1 MARILIAG
9 GSLGGLLAANML
21 LRDGHDVQVLEKA
34 TASLDGRGAGIVT
47 HAALGRGLM
56 RAGVVVDDALGV
68 RVESRVALAA
78 SGDVVARL
86 AMPQVLTS
94 WSRLYALLAAA
105 FPAERCHAGMTVS
118 KVEQHEH
125 GVRVFVDGG
134 ASGRASGTASGSASS
149 TVLDADL
156 LIASDGIRSAVRAQ
170 FAPQAVAEYAGY
182 IAWRGVCDE
191 AVLSRRTLASVF
203 DHFGFGLPAGE
214 QLIGY
219 PVAGHANTTAR
230 GARRYNLVWY
240 RAADEHSALPDLLT
254 DADGEHHALGNAPN
268 KVSWRHVAAMRE
280 AARRLLAPQFA
291 EMLEKTAQPFLQ
303 PIFDG
308 VSQRLAFDHV
318 ALMGDAAFVARPHV
332 GMGVTKAA
340 EDAMGLSDC
349 IRAHGATPAALRA
362 FEVLRLAPGRA
373 VVQRGRDLGA
383 YMQAQGQSS
392 VHADARRDAR
402 AVLRETAVDPS
413 WAAADEPKTAS
424 LHASLH

>member
-34 TASLDGRGAGIVT
+34 TGSLDGRGAGIVT
-47 HAALGRGLM
+47 HAALGRGLQH
-56 RAGVVVDDALGV
+56 AGVVVDDTLGV

-78 SGDVVARL
+78 SGEVVARL

-94 WSRLYALLAAA
+94 WSRLYALLAGA
-105 FPAERCHAGMTVS
+105 FPAERCRAGMSVS
-118 KVEQHEH
+118 RVEQDGQ
-125 GVRVFVDGG
+125 GVRVFVDG
-134 ASGRASGTASGSASS
+134 TAAG
-149 TVLDADL
+149 TVLEADL

-170 FAPQAVAEYAGY
+170 FAPLAVPAYAGY

-191 AVLSRRTLASVF
+191 AVLSRHTLASVF

-230 GARRYNLVWY
+230 GSRRYNFVWY
-240 RAADEHSALPDLLT
+240 RAADQDITLRELLT
-254 DADGEHHALGNAPN
+254 DADGEHHALGIAPN
-268 KVSWRHVAAMRE
+268 KVSWCHVAAMRE

-303 PIFDG
+303 PIFDV
-308 VSQRLAFDHV
+308 VSQRLAFDRV

-340 EDAMGLSDC
+340 EDAMALSDC

-362 FEVLRLAPGRA
+362 FEALRLAAGRA
-373 VVQRGRDLGA
+373 VVQRARDLGA
-383 YMQAQGQSS
+383 YLQAQGQSS
-392 VHADARRDAR
+392 VHAGARRDAQ

-413 WAAADEPKTAS
+413 WAATDAPETAS
-424 LHASLH
+424 LH

>member
-34 TASLDGRGAGIVT
+34 VGSLDGRGAGIVT
-47 HAALGRGLM
+47 HAALGRGLK
-56 RAGVVVDDALGV
+56 RAGVVVDDTLGV
-68 RVESRVALAA
+68 QVESRVVLAA
-78 SGDVVARL
+78 SGETVARL

-94 WSRLYALLAAA
+94 WSRLYDVLACA
-105 FPAERCHAGMTVS
+105 FPAERYHPGLAVS
-118 KVEQHEH
+118 KVEQDLH
-125 GVRVFVDGG
+125 GVRVFVDGRSSG
-134 ASGRASGTASGSASS
+134 AASGAAADAAFS
-149 TVLDADL
+149 TVLEADL

-170 FAPQAVAEYAGY
+170 FAPLVVPAYAGY

-191 AVLSRRTLASVF
+191 AVLSRHTLASVF

-219 PVAGHANTTAR
+219 PVAGPANSAAR
-230 GARRYNLVWY
+230 GSRRYNLVWY
-240 RAADEHSALPDLLT
+240 RAADEHGLLRELLT
-254 DADGEHHALGNAPN
+254 DADGGHHALGIAPN

-303 PIFDG
+303 PIFDV
-308 VSQRLAFDHV
+308 VSQRLAFDRV

-340 EDAMGLSDC
+340 EDAMALSDC
-349 IRAHGATPAALRA
+349 IRAHGAVPAALRA
-362 FEVLRLAPGRA
+362 FEALRLAPGRA
-373 VVQRGRDLGA
+373 VVQRARDLGA
-383 YMQAQGQSS
+383 YMQAQGQST
-392 VHADARRDAR
+392 VHAGARRDAQ

-413 WAAADEPKTAS
+413 WAAADAPQTAS
-424 LHASLH
+424 LH